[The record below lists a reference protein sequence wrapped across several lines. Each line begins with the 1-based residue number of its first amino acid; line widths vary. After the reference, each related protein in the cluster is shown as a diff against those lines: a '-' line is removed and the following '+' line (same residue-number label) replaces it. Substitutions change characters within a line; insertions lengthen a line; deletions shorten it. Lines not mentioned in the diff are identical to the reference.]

1 MNATIMFETT
11 CLPLPIT
18 SRAKDTAQ
26 CFAQGQ
32 LTPEKSR
39 QVQLNTLAVCAV
51 RDYLELMAIDVDL
64 SQSDSWNRGMQTV
77 LDTADIML
85 PGLGRVECR
94 PLVQPLE
101 SLNSGST
108 CTVPIEVQAD
118 RIGYVVVQID
128 EDLQQANILGFSQG
142 FSGDRIVLRDLQPI
156 TEILDLLPENAPSPI
171 ATAINSLGEWL
182 HDFFE
187 EGWETLDNLFKPY
200 PAYAFR
206 GRRDT
211 IQRGKVIHL
220 SSGDTERP
228 VTLGLVLS
236 IKAKTTDQEVL
247 IQLVPLSQQLLPSG
261 VTLNIIDSSTST
273 IIDTVQARAE
283 DAMVQ
288 RKIEGEPGEAFGV
301 QVVLSPETITEEFII

>member
-1 MNATIMFETT
+1 MSITLEFANI
-11 CLPLPIT
+11 CLPMPIT
-18 SRAKDTAQ
+18 QSARNMALKFSLAQ
-26 CFAQGQ
+26 
-32 LTPEKSR
+32 TSPEKR
-39 QVQLNTLAVCAV
+39 QQVERNTLAVCIV
-51 RDYLELMAIDVDL
+51 KNYLELMGIEADL
-64 SQSDSWNRGMQTV
+64 AQSDSWNLGMQTV
-77 LDTADIML
+77 LDTADLMVV
-85 PGLGRVECR
+85 GSGRVECR
-94 PLVQPLE
+94 PWVG
-101 SLNSGST
+101 SLDSLTPSST
-108 CTVPIEVQAD
+108 CPVPIEFQDD
-118 RIGYVVVQID
+118 RLAYVVVQID

-142 FSGDRIVLRDLQPI
+142 VSGDCIVLKDLQPI
-156 TEILDLLPENAPSPI
+156 AEILDLLPENVSSPI

-220 SSGDTERP
+220 SSGDTEHP

-301 QVVLSPETITEEFII
+301 QVVLSPETITEAFII